1 MALEIERKFLIDKT
15 RCPLPAEGV
24 KMVQGYLMRT
34 LELSIRLRLAGGE
47 AFLTIKGAQKNFTR
61 SEFEYKIPAGDA
73 EKMLAEFADGKLVS
87 KTRYFI
93 PAGKHTWEVD
103 IFEGANFPLA
113 VAEIELSREDET
125 FELPDWITTEVTGD
139 KRYNNTY
146 LAEHPY
152 PEWKNQE
159 L

>member
-24 KMVQGYLMRT
+24 KMVQGYLMRSM
-34 LELSIRLRLAGGE
+34 ELSIRLRLAGEE

-73 EKMLAEFADGKLVS
+73 EKMLAEFADGQLVS
-87 KTRYFI
+87 KTRYCI
-93 PAGKHTWEVD
+93 PMGNHTWEVD
-103 IFEGANFPLA
+103 IFEGANKPLA
-113 VAEIELSREDET
+113 VAEIELSSEAEA
-125 FELPDWITTEVTGD
+125 FELPDWVTSEVTGD

-146 LAEHPY
+146 LAEKPY
-152 PEWKNQE
+152 STWNDKE
-159 L
+159 